1 MFRGPK
7 LLKTHHRL
15 NGSAMPVL
23 RKVILPTNAS
33 IHALALLRQL
43 HLHLPLPVEP
53 YLFLLLLGKI
63 MLVGESTMLL

>member
-1 MFRGPK
+1 
-7 LLKTHHRL
+7 
-15 NGSAMPVL
+15 MPVL

-53 YLFLLLLGKI
+53 FLFLLLLGKI